1 MKNFFMTML
10 SDGSTVSVK
19 RVITFSAFILLAIA
33 FLLDLAFDVKVAD
46 KLVDVMEMLVVA
58 GFTGTVAEK
67 FAKKSVINT
76 PPTDESTNS

>member
-10 SDGSTVSVK
+10 SDGSAVSVK

-33 FLLDLAFDVKVAD
+33 FLLDLSFKLSVTD
-46 KLVDVMEMLVVA
+46 KLVNVMEMLVVA

-67 FAKKSVINT
+67 FAKKSTSDT
-76 PPTDESTNS
+76 PTTDEPTKS

>member
-33 FLLDLAFDVKVAD
+33 FLLDLAFNISVAD

-67 FAKKSVINT
+67 FAKKSVSNT

>member
-67 FAKKSVINT
+67 FAKRSVSDT
-76 PPTDESTNS
+76 PTTDEPTNS